1 MMFIF
6 EKKLPKSISMN
17 KEAQKE
23 LATLGS
29 AIARACEDGLID
41 RERYGEL
48 AATIAAGLL
57 TGNVDLDDYAEIHE
71 ALASALEAVF
81 SDDSLFA
88 AVPEEKD
95 EGFFAP
101 QLEVIEDVWSFVDD
115 ESGENGAL
123 SELLENS
130 LSLKESVFGDEV
142 WFSAP
147 LEVSFAEFTSALKR
161 AGVSILHRDGTISG
175 EGKFIQIG
183 DAEKFAPDGR
193 VVLGWGEHRVA
204 ISTSDN
210 RGA

>member
-1 MMFIF
+1 MVETLKGQGGGSLFI
-6 EKKLPKSISMN
+6 KTHQKSKHLYLDTTFHPDAKIS
-17 KEAQKE
+17 Q
-23 LATLGS
+23 S
-29 AIARACEDGLID
+29 A
-41 RERYGEL
+41 
-48 AATIAAGLL
+48 
-57 TGNVDLDDYAEIHE
+57 
-71 ALASALEAVF
+71 AVF
-81 SDDSLFA
+81 DISNLEGGYKVLPIGEWSGLKGGA
-88 AVPEEKD
+88 QRVVQPEYNE
-95 EGFFAP
+95 A
-101 QLEVIEDVWSFVDD
+101 
-115 ESGENGAL
+115 
-123 SELLENS
+123 
-130 LSLKESVFGDEV
+130 GDEV